1 MSWLESLPNYTAYG
15 TPSYFIYLLIAI
27 LPMGIS
33 LYFGKRLVWYEAI
46 ISFLF
51 LFFMFDGSSAPQML
65 SLIGYV
71 IYQTILVMWYFHYRQ
86 QKNAAGVFYL
96 LTFLSLL
103 PIIIVKF
110 TPAMV
115 GHNSLLGFLG
125 ISYLTFRAVG
135 TIIETRD
142 GAVKDINWWKFIRF
156 LLFMPTITSGPIDR
170 YRRFS
175 KDYRQ
180 VPSREKNLEM
190 VKKAG
195 KYLFIGVFFKFLLA

>member
-1 MSWLESLPNYTAYG
+1 
-15 TPSYFIYLLIAI
+15 
-27 LPMGIS
+27 
-33 LYFGKRLVWYEAI
+33 
-46 ISFLF
+46 
-51 LFFMFDGSSAPQML
+51 
-65 SLIGYV
+65 
-71 IYQTILVMWYFHYRQ
+71 
-86 QKNAAGVFYL
+86 AGVFYL
-96 LTFLSLL
+96 MTLLSLL

-175 KDYRQ
+175 KDYRK
-180 VPSREKNLEM
+180 VPSREKYLEM
-190 VKKAG
+190 VNKAV
-195 KYLFIGVFFKFLLA
+195 K